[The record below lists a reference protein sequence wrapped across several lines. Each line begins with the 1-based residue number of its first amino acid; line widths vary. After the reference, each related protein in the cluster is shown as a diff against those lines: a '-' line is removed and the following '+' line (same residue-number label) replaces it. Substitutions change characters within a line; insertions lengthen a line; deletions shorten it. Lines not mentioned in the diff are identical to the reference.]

1 MITPDREAELLAII
15 AAKDAEIKLLRER
28 MDLLVRKVFGSS
40 SEKLDPAQLEL
51 LGLPDPGKA
60 PAATG
65 VVVEEPRTEDRS
77 RSCKVRRPRLPEHL
91 PVEEV
96 EIIPLEVQ
104 AAPEAFRRIG
114 EEVSEQL
121 DYRPARYLRRRTVRP
136 KYVRIDD
143 KTTAPVIAP
152 LPPTLREKLLATPA
166 LIAHVVVSK
175 YADHLPLYR
184 QADILWRR
192 HQIPISRQTLNGW
205 VMLAASSLRLIYETI
220 KTTVVDGDYLQA
232 DETPIRYLDPGNGK
246 TKTGYFWTLNRPG
259 HGTVYQWFTSRA
271 ATCLNHIVPRDF
283 TVLLQCD
290 GYGPTLPSPG
300 IVPSLWL
307 AAGLM
312 SAASFMK
319 PLNMS
324 PALVPCWI

>member
-1 MITPDREAELLAII
+1 MTPDREAQLLGRI
-15 AAKDAEIKLLRER
+15 AVLEKENQYLRER
-28 MDLLVRKVFGSS
+28 IDFLVRKVFGSS

-51 LGLPDPGKA
+51 LGLPDSGKA

-65 VVVEEPRTEDRS
+65 VVVEEPRTQDRS
-77 RSCKVRRPRLPEHL
+77 RSCKARRPRLPEHL

-143 KTTAPVIAP
+143 KTSAPLIAP
-152 LPPTLREKLLATPA
+152 LPPSLREKLLATPA
-166 LIAHVVVSK
+166 MIAHVVVGK

-192 HQIPISRQTLNGW
+192 HQIPLSRQTLNGW
-205 VMLAASSLRLIYETI
+205 VMLAASSLRLI
-220 KTTVVDGDYLQA
+220 
-232 DETPIRYLDPGNGK
+232 
-246 TKTGYFWTLNRPG
+246 
-259 HGTVYQWFTSRA
+259 
-271 ATCLNHIVPRDF
+271 
-283 TVLLQCD
+283 
-290 GYGPTLPSPG
+290 
-300 IVPSLWL
+300 
-307 AAGLM
+307 
-312 SAASFMK
+312 
-319 PLNMS
+319 
-324 PALVPCWI
+324 